1 MIKLIIGPM
10 RSGKSLELL
19 REAEKLHFGRKKYI
33 LIRPEI
39 DDREFIS
46 RSYKTL
52 HNLNIIKTNNINAI
66 VNEYDYILL
75 DEFQFFDNSITNIIT
90 DNISKNWVLC
100 GLNINYESK
109 LFENI
114 INILPY
120 ADRIYKLSSI
130 CEKCGS
136 EYGNHNISNTGE
148 ICVGD
153 DYTIL
158 CSTCKLQLKG

>member
-19 REAEKLHFGRKKYI
+19 REAEKLHFGRKQYI

-52 HNLNIIKTNNINAI
+52 HNLNVIKTNNINAI

-75 DEFQFFDNSITNIIT
+75 DEFQFFDNSITKVMV
-90 DNISKNWVLC
+90 SLLC
-100 GLNINYESK
+100 
-109 LFENI
+109 
-114 INILPY
+114 
-120 ADRIYKLSSI
+120 
-130 CEKCGS
+130 
-136 EYGNHNISNTGE
+136 
-148 ICVGD
+148 
-153 DYTIL
+153 
-158 CSTCKLQLKG
+158 